1 MLIGCRREAMF
12 LRTQRN
18 LPCIMPFEGGFIS
31 CYTAL
36 CVSSIRA
43 LRRFFNLFFIGGAF
57 AFFRCGHRR
66 LHGVDVPYPLER
78 SAFTVKYALQV
89 TWVIILPRRFIG
101 HTCMT
106 RSEAALYLHREVSV
120 FIYARKG
127 QDTFTATIFLFS
139 VMPKKKEYCLVNP
152 CRLTCRWH

>member
-1 MLIGCRREAMF
+1 M
-12 LRTQRN
+12 
-18 LPCIMPFEGGFIS
+18 LPCTLCFVDS
-31 CYTAL
+31 CIEA
-36 CVSSIRA
+36 I
-43 LRRFFNLFFIGGAF
+43 FNLFFIGGAF
-57 AFFRCGHRR
+57 VFFRCGHRR

-139 VMPKKKEYCLVNP
+139 VVPKKKEYCLVNP

>member
-1 MLIGCRREAMF
+1 M
-12 LRTQRN
+12 N
-18 LPCIMPFEGGFIS
+18 FEQTEEFD
-31 CYTAL
+31 
-36 CVSSIRA
+36 RA
-43 LRRFFNLFFIGGAF
+43 LREDLSVFSLHLYVPSTCALSDFVLLFFIGGAF

-139 VMPKKKEYCLVNP
+139 P
-152 CRLTCRWH
+152 